1 MAPDPLASVC
11 RQVEPAW
18 AARAVGDRVVEIEPG
33 KYSAVIRARD
43 ATVSL
48 LRYGV
53 RWIKANEVAAA
64 AIHRIAEL
72 EDRLAQL
79 EAGGG

>member
-1 MAPDPLASVC
+1 MD
-11 RQVEPAW
+11 
-18 AARAVGDRVVEIEPG
+18 DRLVQIEPG
-33 KYSAVIRARD
+33 KFTAVIRARD
-43 ATVSL
+43 ASVSL

-72 EDRLAQL
+72 EDRLAEL
-79 EAGGG
+79 EVGGG

>member
-1 MAPDPLASVC
+1 MA
-11 RQVEPAW
+11 
-18 AARAVGDRVVEIEPG
+18 DRLVEIEPG

-43 ATVSL
+43 ASVSL

-53 RWIKANEVAAA
+53 RWIKANDVAAA

-72 EDRLAQL
+72 EDRLAEL
-79 EAGGG
+79 GAEGG